1 MNVTVTRG
9 LGLGLAV
16 SIMMIAANVFAD
28 NRGSDW
34 QVTGCEGVVETEL
47 ASLKLGSLEIDKV
60 RYIVQSSGSFE
71 TDASESLEGWVSFK
85 NCKGNLVVKL
95 SQICQVDSLYTT
107 GECKIDEVSD
117 Y

>member
-1 MNVTVTRG
+1 MKVRVTRG
-9 LGLGLAV
+9 LVLGLAV
-16 SIMMIAANVFAD
+16 STMMSAANVFAD

-47 ASLKLGSLEIDKV
+47 TSLKLGSLDVEKV

-71 TDASESLEGWVSFK
+71 SDASENLEGWVSFT

-95 SQICQVDSLYTT
+95 SQTCQVDSLYTT
-107 GECKIDEVSD
+107 GECKIDDVSD